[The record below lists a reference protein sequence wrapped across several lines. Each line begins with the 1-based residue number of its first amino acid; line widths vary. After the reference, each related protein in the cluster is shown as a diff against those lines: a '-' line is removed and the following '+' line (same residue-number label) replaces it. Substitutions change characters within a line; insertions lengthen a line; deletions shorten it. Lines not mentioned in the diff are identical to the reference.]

1 MDTTNVPTLQSSAMI
16 LRLHISTYTGRKADK
31 KTREEVVAD
40 KGAKSKSAASV
51 YKSLFAG
58 DADLDAINTFQ
69 AKARK
74 RIADITVPWSDSGD
88 RLVSTRNYFA
98 VAKELSSLN
107 TEFDDLVDVFAS
119 GYSTKISS
127 SAFALGDLFDRSEYP
142 PVEEI
147 RSKFKFSYSFEP
159 VPTHNDFRVDLQNEA
174 IETLRSQYE
183 SVSEQRLKAAMQD
196 VWSRVIDEATRL
208 RDKLIV
214 PEEGSRPRIFETTF
228 DGFKDLIDSLD
239 ALNITRD
246 AELDSVRVNLK
257 NTLETVDIKS
267 IRESDEVRN
276 AVRNKMQSVLDKFA
290 M

>member
-147 RSKFKFSYSFEP
+147 RNKFKFSYSFEP